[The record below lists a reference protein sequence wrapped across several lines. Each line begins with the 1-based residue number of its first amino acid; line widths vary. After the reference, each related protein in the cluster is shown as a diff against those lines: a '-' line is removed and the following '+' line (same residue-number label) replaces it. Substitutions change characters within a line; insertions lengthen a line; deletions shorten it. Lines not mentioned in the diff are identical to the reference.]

1 MRIDSPM
8 RGERI
13 LVRNYE
19 KSDLEFL
26 TGMWF
31 HEENGKYK
39 GFQLGCDEAGKL
51 LGLVEFEMLTGERKF
66 IDIF

>member
-1 MRIDSPM
+1 MCLNRRPIAASREVM
-8 RGERI
+8 KISKGIRK
-13 LVRNYE
+13 L
-19 KSDLEFL
+19 
-26 TGMWF
+26 